1 MILFNNFKRHYLYL
15 RPEIDNAVK
24 EVMESG
30 WFILGEEGVQFEDA
44 FSTFCGVKYGIGVAS
59 GTDALQ
65 LALLACGV
73 EEGDEVIT
81 VANTAIPTVS
91 AITSARANPLLIDI
105 DPTTYTMDPGEIEKV
120 ITNRTK
126 VIMPVH
132 LYGQCADM
140 EPILEIARKYDLKVV
155 EDCAQAHGA
164 EYKGKKAGSR
174 GDAAAFS
181 FYPTKNLGAFGD
193 AGMVITDNPEIREK
207 VKLLR
212 NYGQKQRYQHIIK
225 GTNSRL
231 DEIQAAILLVKLKY
245 LDKWNE
251 RRREIAE
258 KYTHNFKELDIFC
271 PLEAE
276 NRKHVYH
283 LYVIRVKE
291 DRDNFQRK
299 LKLAGVET
307 LIHYPIPIHLQ
318 DSYNEL
324 RYASVRLENTEIV
337 SKEIVSLPIYP
348 ELTDEEINI
357 IINSVV
363 DSIN

>member
-1 MILFNNFKRHYLYL
+1 MIPFNNFKRQYLNL
-15 RPEIDNAVK
+15 SPEIDSTVK

-30 WFILGEEGVQFEDA
+30 WFILGENGVQFEDA

-65 LALLACGV
+65 LALLACGIKK
-73 EEGDEVIT
+73 GDEIIT

-91 AITSARANPLLIDI
+91 AITSAKANPILIDI
-105 DPTTYTMDPGEIEKV
+105 DPTTYTMDPREIEKV
-120 ITNRTK
+120 ITNNTK

-140 EPILEIARKYDLKVV
+140 DPILEIAKKYNLKVI

-164 EYKGKKAGSR
+164 EYKGKKAGSM

-193 AGMVITDNPEIREK
+193 AGMVITDNPEIEGK

-212 NYGQKQRYQHIIK
+212 NYGQKQRYHHIIK

-245 LDKWNE
+245 LNKWNE
-251 RRREIAE
+251 RRREIAKE
-258 KYTHNFKELDIFC
+258 YTHNFNDLDMIC
-271 PLEAE
+271 PLETE

-291 DRDNFQRK
+291 RDKFQHK
-299 LKLAGVET
+299 LKLAGVDT

-324 RYASVRLENTEIV
+324 RYASVRLKNTEII

-348 ELTDEEINI
+348 ELTDDEIKI
-357 IINSVV
+357 IINSVI
-363 DSIN
+363 DSLS

>member
-1 MILFNNFKRHYLYL
+1 MIPFNNFKRHYLNL
-15 RPEIDNAVK
+15 KPGIDNAVK

-30 WFILGEEGVQFEDA
+30 WFILGEKGVEFENA

-59 GTDALQ
+59 GTNALQ

-91 AITSARANPLLIDI
+91 AITSAQANPVLIDI
-105 DPTTYTMDPGEIEKV
+105 APTTYTMDPGEIEKV
-120 ITNRTK
+120 ITNKTK

-140 EPILEIARKYDLKVV
+140 EPILEVARKCDLKII

-164 EYKGKKAGSR
+164 VYRGKKAGSM

-193 AGMVITDNPEIREK
+193 AGMVVTDNPEIGEK

-212 NYGQKQRYQHIIK
+212 NYGQKQRYHHIIK

-258 KYTHNFKELDIFC
+258 KYTHNFKDLDIIC
-271 PLEAE
+271 PLEAK

-283 LYVIRVKE
+283 LYVIRVN

-299 LKLAGVET
+299 LKLSGVET

-318 DSYNEL
+318 DAYNEL
-324 RYASVRLENTEIV
+324 RYASVRLRNTEIV

-357 IINSVV
+357 IINSVI

>member
-15 RPEIDNAVK
+15 RPEIANAVK

-30 WFILGEEGVQFEDA
+30 WFILGEKGVEFEDA

-91 AITSARANPLLIDI
+91 AITSAIANPILIDI
-105 DPTTYTMDPGEIEKV
+105 APTTYTMDPGEIEKV
-120 ITNRTK
+120 IDA
-126 VIMPVH
+126 
-132 LYGQCADM
+132 C
-140 EPILEIARKYDLKVV
+140 
-155 EDCAQAHGA
+155 QAHGA
-164 EYKGKKAGSR
+164 EYKGKKAGSM

-212 NYGQKQRYQHIIK
+212 NYGQKQRYHHIIK

-258 KYTHNFKELDIFC
+258 KYTHSFKELDIIC
-271 PLEAE
+271 PLETE

-324 RYASVRLENTEIV
+324 RYALVRLENTEIV

-348 ELTDEEINI
+348 ELTNEEINI
-357 IINSVV
+357 IINSVIV
-363 DSIN
+363 SIN